1 MFNDPQFWVLVSFII
16 FVGIVFVFLRKMI
29 LTSLD
34 NKIAEIKNRIDE
46 AEKIKNEAQQ
56 ALSEINKRQNDVKKE
71 IELIQNESKEKI
83 NFLELQFNEKLAEQI
98 NKKENLTNVKIEQMT
113 REANTQVQKYIVDT
127 AIKATIQILEKK
139 LDENEKQSLI
149 NQSIKELNST
159 LKN

>member
-16 FVGIVFVFLRKMI
+16 FVGIVFVFLRIMI